1 METLICVNVVALVD
15 PTIDA
20 AKECSNGIAH
30 TEISRAAPKSL
41 VILVIAEA

>member
-20 AKECSNGIAH
+20 AKECANGMRTRKFRVLHRIA
-30 TEISRAAPKSL
+30 SSSS
-41 VILVIAEA
+41 